1 MGQILSHPKTGK
13 TTEAAADG
21 RHAYALSC
29 MQGWRVSMEDSHST
43 VLNLNVVTDGEAAET
58 ETAANGASEA
68 ADASAGSPVA
78 FFGVYDGHG
87 GEKVALF
94 TGEKLPSVL
103 KATEAYQK
111 GDYAQALQDAFLA
124 MDVEITEDAELSKDP
139 SGCAATSVIITSDKI
154 FCGNAGDSRTV
165 MSVGGTV
172 KALSFDHKP
181 TNEGEKA
188 RIVNA
193 GGFVDMGRVNGNLAL
208 SRGIGDFEFKNNLEL
223 PAEEQAVTALP
234 DVLEHDITK
243 DDEFVVLACDGI
255 WDCLSSQQVVD
266 FVRRYVRE
274 GKPLGEICEL
284 MMTTCLAPT
293 SGGSGIGCDNMSVC
307 IVAMLQGG
315 ESVEEWAKR
324 IAAKVS
330 DEDLEKLPTADALS
344 MELYSM
350 DIATK
355 VQETSEEDEEMEEA
369 PGEEKNAN
377 AFLKQLL
384 ASATASQDGNV
395 IYLDPS
401 TSHILQSLGV
411 VEGGADGET
420 AEGEGEGEGEGKSAD
435 DAAEHKIQLAEEES

>member
-1 MGQILSHPKTGK
+1 MGQILSHPKTAK
-13 TTEAAADG
+13 TTERGGDAKYAF
-21 RHAYALSC
+21 ALSC

-43 VLNLNVVTDGEAAET
+43 VLNLNDKEGEQ
-58 ETAANGASEA
+58 
-68 ADASAGSPVA
+68 VA

-103 KATEAYQK
+103 KATKTYQE
-111 GDYAQALQDAFLA
+111 GDYVNSLKDAFLA
-124 MDVEITEDAELSKDP
+124 MDVEITEDSELNKDP
-139 SGCAATSVIITSDKI
+139 SGCAATSVLITDSKI

-165 MSVGGTV
+165 MSINGDC
-172 KALSFDHKP
+172 KPLSFDHKP

-234 DVLEHDITK
+234 DVLEHDITEL
-243 DDEFVVLACDGI
+243 DEFIVLACDGI

-266 FVRRYVRE
+266 FVRRYIKV
-274 GKPLGEICEL
+274 GKSLEEICEL

-307 IVAMLQGG
+307 IVALLQNG
-315 ESVEEWAKR
+315 ESLEQWIER
-324 IAAKVS
+324 ISSKLS
-330 DEDLEKLPTADALS
+330 NEDLDKLPTADKLS
-344 MELYSM
+344 QELYNI
-350 DIATK
+350 DIETK
-355 VQETSEEDEEMEEA
+355 VQETSEDSDEKDLTSSSGVI
-369 PGEEKNAN
+369 GELDSQNAGSN
-377 AFLKQLL
+377 DERKANDLLKQLL
-384 ASATASQDGNV
+384 ASATTSQDGNV

-401 TSHILQSLGV
+401 TSHLLQSLGV
-411 VEGGADGET
+411 VEGGEEVE
-420 AEGEGEGEGEGKSAD
+420 EG
-435 DAAEHKIQLAEEES
+435 EHKIQIAEDEEE